1 MVAQKGRLPAE
12 LWPQCGQW
20 CKCWFLF
27 HGEKLGKGSK
37 VGERLRCTGHSV
49 LAWRFVLG
57 HRGGGGHSC
66 ILRLS
71 LHRAARLSVGSM
83 CVSKDGAS
91 GLIKGFQ
98 LGPDRTSWKI
108 LE

>member
-1 MVAQKGRLPAE
+1 MVQVLVSLP
-12 LWPQCGQW
+12 
-20 CKCWFLF
+20 
-27 HGEKLGKGSK
+27 HVEKLGKCPK

-49 LAWRFVLG
+49 LAWRFVSG

-66 ILRLS
+66 ILNLS
-71 LHRAARLSVGSM
+71 LHRAGRLGVSSV
-83 CVSKDGAS
+83 CASKDGAS
-91 GLIKGFQ
+91 ELVKGFQ